1 MSNGETSPQEL
12 LCPSSPAE
20 SQGIGREAGLG
31 GAEILAP
38 RLVPLGGP
46 RAMTVRRTLPQRS
59 RSLIGAW
66 CFVDHYG
73 PDDVG
78 AGPGM
83 AVPPHPHT
91 GLQTISWLFTG
102 EIQHADSAGNHA
114 MVRPGE
120 LNLMTAGRGISH
132 SEYSTAATT
141 TLHGVQLWAALPAAA
156 RFTEPGFTH
165 YRPEPAKLPGARLS
179 VFMGS
184 VAGLVSPVET
194 FTPMVGAEIVLD
206 AGTRLELELS
216 PAFEHGFLVD
226 SGRVSV
232 AGTAAAPSELAYLGI
247 GRNSVVLE
255 AGAEPVRL
263 LMIGGEPLNE
273 SIVMWWNFVG
283 RSHEEIVAFRT
294 KWQAAIGA
302 EPDGDFDSLT
312 SFTLPTGQS
321 DPPLPAPV
329 LPTVQLR
336 PRANPR

>member
-1 MSNGETSPQEL
+1 MSNVESSPQEL
-12 LCPSSPAE
+12 LCPSSLAE
-20 SQGIGREAGLG
+20 SRGMGQGSGLG

-102 EIQHADSAGNHA
+102 EIRHADSAGNHA

-132 SEYSTAATT
+132 SEYSTAATS
-141 TLHGVQLWAALPAAA
+141 TLHGVQLWAALPEAA

-165 YRPEPAKLPGARLS
+165 YRPETATLPGARLS

-184 VAGLVSPVET
+184 VAGQHSPVAT
-194 FTPMVGAEIVLD
+194 FTPMVGAELVLD
-206 AGTRLELELS
+206 AGTRLELDLN
-216 PAFEHGFLVD
+216 PGFEHGFLVD
-226 SGRVSV
+226 SGRVQV
-232 AGTAAAPSELAYLGI
+232 AGTEAAPSELAYLGT
-247 GRNSVVLE
+247 GRDSVVLAAGDE
-255 AGAEPVRL
+255 AVRV

-283 RSHEEIVAFRT
+283 RSHEEIVAFRAT
-294 KWQAAIGA
+294 WQAAIGA
-302 EPDGDFDSLT
+302 EPDGDFGGLS
-312 SFTLPTGQS
+312 SFTLPTGQQ
-321 DPPLPAPV
+321 DAPLPAPV

-336 PRANPR
+336 PRANPS